1 MRHIKRALLTVVLM
15 AAALSLFVP
24 PSGAQTVTNI
34 YNGTNFLWYTST
46 TIWSTNLN
54 RVNISNLFVYMDQEF
69 ARMKGD
75 WGVTTPRSQYYLW
88 VDPNTG
94 GGFAAGDISQIHNAI
109 GSTAPGIGVAYDA
122 YNNTAYGIFAFWA
135 YAIGTHE
142 TANLLTGQALS
153 AGWPRDWWADDKSPY
168 PGMSAV
174 KVEAELGKTAVS
186 SAHDSS
192 FGSDPLYEMMKNIQT
207 TNGWDIFSNMF
218 AKVKADGIQWTS
230 IDRGYN
236 PSAILTAYVTA
247 YMVMG
252 STNTLDFMQTRFFNN
267 VLPGYNSNM
276 TWQVMNA
283 WTNWHNNGGSGS
295 AFLNGNY
302 LSVGGFPDFNLSM
315 PVLNTLTVTP
325 GGSASAVFRVT
336 NTLGFNGTVSLSATG
351 LPSGLTATFSQLLS
365 NNYQITLTA
374 SAGAPEEAATV
385 TIVGTSPGVTSSFW
399 HWVRLP
405 VIVSTNAQTAINLNP
420 VANRYGIGNDHVVTG
435 DNGGIDGSG
444 FEYSGVL
451 LGNSRTY
458 SNTLFAIPR
467 PTDGQQG
474 TLNAVTGASIPLPA
488 GNFSAIKMLGSANG
502 GNKLSQS
509 FTIDYTDGTSAS
521 FSQSLSD
528 WTAPQSYPLS
538 SRRNRCMACFQ
549 RTSP

>member
-1 MRHIKRALLTVVLM
+1 
-15 AAALSLFVP
+15 
-24 PSGAQTVTNI
+24 
-34 YNGTNFLWYTST
+34 
-46 TIWSTNLN
+46 
-54 RVNISNLFVYMDQEF
+54 
-69 ARMKGD
+69 
-75 WGVTTPRSQYYLW
+75 
-88 VDPNTG
+88 
-94 GGFAAGDISQIHNAI
+94 
-109 GSTAPGIGVAYDA
+109 
-122 YNNTAYGIFAFWA
+122 
-135 YAIGTHE
+135 
-142 TANLLTGQALS
+142 LS

-252 STNTLDFMQTRFFNN
+252 STNPLHFMQTRFFNN

-458 SNTLFAIPR
+458 LNIVSAIPR

-488 GNFSAIKMLGSANG
+488 GNFSAIKMLGGANG